1 MKLKE
6 LIDEDS
12 FWQYFPLDANDFI
25 EYCKERGIRIN
36 EEYLESLEKDG
47 ILKPIMRTR
56 EYHVCNISDLKE
68 LYKDE
73 LVFDP
78 LEVKFTPWEE
88 FYRYNAQYE
97 YWQKTIY
104 TYYHPYQIIL
114 LNKILF
120 YKKISANTS
129 LIKTELDKQDK
140 FVRLLLFVQ
149 NKYLPIITGY
159 TYVDPLLDYDDIE
172 ENIKPKEMV
181 KRLNITIEEIKNF
194 RRNVAVDGDS
204 FDPLSNWYAIVKYI
218 KFDKRKKL
226 KGKALFAQDYY
237 IISDMLGYL
246 LEDLTGEEQIET
258 GSLSDTM
265 KGEGKKRIYGKK
277 LNYKDRDVLSK
288 LLYDYGINPKPK
300 TMLLVEGDTEEI
312 SLPIIFEAMNFDVHK
327 YGVQIINLNGV
338 DKQIREMLVQYLVPD
353 IFNGHV
359 YPFRTKIFI
368 IADNEGRGYMK
379 RLANDQN
386 YEIDSIVESV
396 FKLIRKK
403 IKPNSEDIIKDF
415 LKKGIKIDRWKN
427 NFEYDNFPNDEEL
440 SIEINKHYNNTTNIT
455 KYDVEKLRN
464 GKGDLKKFIEKKTG
478 KKFYKSTFGV
488 QLSKKIAEEIKCGNY
503 NREVFE
509 KLNNIIMFTLSE

>member
-1 MKLKE
+1 
-6 LIDEDS
+6 
-12 FWQYFPLDANDFI
+12 
-25 EYCKERGIRIN
+25 
-36 EEYLESLEKDG
+36 
-47 ILKPIMRTR
+47 
-56 EYHVCNISDLKE
+56 
-68 LYKDE
+68 
-73 LVFDP
+73 
-78 LEVKFTPWEE
+78 
-88 FYRYNAQYE
+88 
-97 YWQKTIY
+97 
-104 TYYHPYQIIL
+104 
-114 LNKILF
+114 
-120 YKKISANTS
+120 
-129 LIKTELDKQDK
+129 
-140 FVRLLLFVQ
+140 
-149 NKYLPIITGY
+149 
-159 TYVDPLLDYDDIE
+159 
-172 ENIKPKEMV
+172 
-181 KRLNITIEEIKNF
+181 
-194 RRNVAVDGDS
+194 
-204 FDPLSNWYAIVKYI
+204 
-218 KFDKRKKL
+218 
-226 KGKALFAQDYY
+226 
-237 IISDMLGYL
+237 
-246 LEDLTGEEQIET
+246 
-258 GSLSDTM
+258 
-265 KGEGKKRIYGKK
+265 
-277 LNYKDRDVLSK
+277 
-288 LLYDYGINPKPK
+288 
-300 TMLLVEGDTEEI
+300 
-312 SLPIIFEAMNFDVHK
+312 
-327 YGVQIINLNGV
+327 
-338 DKQIREMLVQYLVPD
+338 MLVQYLVPD